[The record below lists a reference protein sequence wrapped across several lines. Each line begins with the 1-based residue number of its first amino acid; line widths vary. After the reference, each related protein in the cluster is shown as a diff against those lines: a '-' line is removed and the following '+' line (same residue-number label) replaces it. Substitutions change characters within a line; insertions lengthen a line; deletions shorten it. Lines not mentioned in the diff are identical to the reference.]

1 MSSFDWEKS
10 FKDSIQDGLNLTVAT
25 AANVKSLKASIDATD
40 IMELVGSICRGV
52 LVKDD
57 AVYKKWINE

>member
-52 LVKDD
+52 LVKGD